1 MSESTRIPPRRKSKV
16 NGQFMF
22 SAMILVIVLASLLA
36 MYFYIEE
43 KNSANNQSLEIVA
56 DKVQNIEDKLSITN
70 EDSAQ
75 NMDTVTDQISLLDRE
90 VRKLWGHR
98 KGYLDNFKEND
109 KRINSLEDKFM
120 NLEAIAQG
128 LIDKVDSLDEKIQLA
143 EDLQLKITL
152 LTNEFNKLR
161 NVAEENESALK
172 AIDQYRKQNNTK
184 ITEILTKINALEK
197 YIEEI
202 ESEINQLIS
211 DGENSE

>member
-75 NMDTVTDQISLLDRE
+75 NMDTVTDQISFLDRE

-109 KRINSLEDKFM
+109 KRINSLEDKLM

>member
-161 NVAEENESALK
+161 NLAEENESALK

-197 YIEEI
+197 HIEEI

>member
-98 KGYLDNFKEND
+98 KG
-109 KRINSLEDKFM
+109 
-120 NLEAIAQG
+120 
-128 LIDKVDSLDEKIQLA
+128 
-143 EDLQLKITL
+143 
-152 LTNEFNKLR
+152 
-161 NVAEENESALK
+161 
-172 AIDQYRKQNNTK
+172 
-184 ITEILTKINALEK
+184 
-197 YIEEI
+197 
-202 ESEINQLIS
+202 
-211 DGENSE
+211 

>member
-1 MSESTRIPPRRKSKV
+1 
-16 NGQFMF
+16 
-22 SAMILVIVLASLLA
+22 
-36 MYFYIEE
+36 
-43 KNSANNQSLEIVA
+43 
-56 DKVQNIEDKLSITN
+56 
-70 EDSAQ
+70 
-75 NMDTVTDQISLLDRE
+75 
-90 VRKLWGHR
+90 
-98 KGYLDNFKEND
+98 
-109 KRINSLEDKFM
+109 M

>member
-1 MSESTRIPPRRKSKV
+1 
-16 NGQFMF
+16 MF

-161 NVAEENESALK
+161 NLAEENESALK

-197 YIEEI
+197 HIEEI

>member
-197 YIEEI
+197 HIEEI